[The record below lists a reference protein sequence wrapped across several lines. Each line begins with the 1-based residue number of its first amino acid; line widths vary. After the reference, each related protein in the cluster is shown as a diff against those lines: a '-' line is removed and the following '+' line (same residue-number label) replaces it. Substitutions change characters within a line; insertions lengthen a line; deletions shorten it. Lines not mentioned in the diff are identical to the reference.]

1 MDKYNYNNKCG
12 QEIFRDILAGKARRF
27 PNGFWQ
33 QPGIEGECAAITR
46 YFIEEIL
53 EWEDKD
59 IKEKTCEMI
68 FRKYHLSG
76 MLEYVFGRSPFL
88 AINNAYPG
96 RYRVWELTCTPKHFW
111 EEEKNRNSA
120 LSWLLDKTGKTKIC
134 ELTNKDFLNNG
145 LGGLMDYLK
154 RYSIYENLNRNEIE
168 HKKIRN
174 ETEIKISFSKINRS
188 NGRSKVRAR
197 MEIPEEMLKEIGI
210 TEKNNVVTLSLDS
223 ENMSIII
230 KKVNTSG
237 EMCVKV

>member
-1 MDKYNYNNKCG
+1 MKKYFYDDKFG
-12 QEIFRDILAGKARRF
+12 WEIFRDILSGKASRF
-27 PNGFWQ
+27 PNRYWQ
-33 QPGIEGECAAITR
+33 QPGAEAECAVITR
-46 YFIEEIL
+46 YFIEDVL
-53 EWEDKD
+53 KWEDKD
-59 IKEKTCEMI
+59 IREKINEMV

-88 AINNAYPG
+88 AIDNAYPG
-96 RYRVWELTCTPKHFW
+96 RYKVWELTCTPKHFW
-111 EEEKNRNSA
+111 EQEGNRNSA
-120 LSWLLDKTGKTKIC
+120 LSWLLDKTGKTKIG

-174 ETEIKISFSKINRS
+174 ETEIKISFSKINRN

-210 TEKNNVVTLSLDS
+210 TENNNVVTLSLDS

-230 KKVNTSG
+230 KKS
-237 EMCVKV
+237 